1 MVNACL
7 VDFYSANEYK
17 SLGCYK
23 YKPNMGMT
31 VLEGEDPDVLDGDYK
46 LRTNAIEKCE
56 LVAMKKRYGVFAIHD
71 GGACLVSRIQDP
83 KFNKY
88 GISQDCKSDGKGASG
103 ASHVY
108 LTSGTE
114 GMLRKN
120 FEYMC
125 TTIPEF
131 FFFPSKETNYNELP
145 VYVKYGNNV
154 KDLPVTV

>member
-31 VLEGEDPDVLDGDYK
+31 VLEGEDPDVDDGDYK
-46 LRTNAIEKCE
+46 LRTN
-56 LVAMKKRYGVFAIHD
+56 
-71 GGACLVSRIQDP
+71 
-83 KFNKY
+83 
-88 GISQDCKSDGKGASG
+88 
-103 ASHVY
+103 VY

-125 TTIPEF
+125 TTIPE